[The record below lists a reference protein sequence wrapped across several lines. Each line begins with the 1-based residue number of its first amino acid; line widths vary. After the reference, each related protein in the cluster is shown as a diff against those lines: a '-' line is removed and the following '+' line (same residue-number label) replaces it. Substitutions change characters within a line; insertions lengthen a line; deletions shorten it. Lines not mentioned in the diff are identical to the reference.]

1 MLLAARLLVHSAP
14 MSGIAL
20 QGGTGNRHSHIHEG
34 TWTMKTTTKN
44 GLKVKAN
51 VKAGGVWSN
60 HIRSGLT
67 VKVGVKAGEIVLANH
82 CRCAMVLL

>member
-1 MLLAARLLVHSAP
+1 
-14 MSGIAL
+14 
-20 QGGTGNRHSHIHEG
+20 
-34 TWTMKTTTKN
+34 MKTTTKN